1 MRSAYLDAAMLP
13 LAIAL
18 LLAPFLR
25 STAATLATTTAV
37 DAVEGIHVPGG
48 LAAGDDGMRSSY
60 KHALSFGDA
69 LAALVHAL
77 APTRVAEFGVLDGY
91 SLSVF
96 LGAAPPDCQI
106 EAWDLF
112 GDFAGNHADE
122 ATLAARFGPWRPRVT
137 IAKGNFWDAPSLL
150 EAGASYDI
158 IHVDVANSGA
168 EFEFALAQLVPFLSP
183 KGVLLLE
190 GGSAARDQVAWMR
203 TYSKPPIAPV
213 VARLQAAA
221 AAEGCSGGV
230 RLHVMGDF
238 PSLTVVRRDGGG
250 GKGQGQCSREAEG
263 GVAVGGVEAV
273 RETRSKRVP

>member
-1 MRSAYLDAAMLP
+1 ML
-13 LAIAL
+13 LLSTAL
-18 LLAPFLR
+18 L
-25 STAATLATTTAV
+25 STFVLYSAAGTLATITSV
-37 DAVEGIHVPGG
+37 DAVEDLHVPGG

-77 APTRVAEFGVLDGY
+77 APQHVAEFGILDGY

-96 LGAAPPDCQI
+96 LAAAPPDCRV

-122 ATLAARFGPWRPRVT
+122 ATLAARFGPWGPRVT

-150 EAGASYDI
+150 QAGVGYDL

-168 EFEFALAQLVPFLSP
+168 EFEFALAQIVPFLSP
-183 KGVLLLE
+183 RGVLLLE
-190 GGSAARDQVAWMR
+190 GGSAARDQVAWMH
-203 TYSKPPIAPV
+203 TYAKPHIAPV
-213 VARLQAAA
+213 VARFQAAA
-221 AAEGCSGGV
+221 DQECSGGV

-238 PSLTVVRRDGGG
+238 PSLTVVRRDDRR
-250 GKGQGQCSREAEG
+250 GKEQGQCSREAEG
-263 GVAVGGVEAV
+263 AWQ
-273 RETRSKRVP
+273 REEEPRMRR